1 MDEFEM
7 YADTYP
13 ILIDLV
19 GIAAQMDLT
28 STIAREVVLDYM
40 SNIVR
45 TLDVNQDYIIA
56 EIGKV
61 LGLNRF
67 FEVTA

>member
-7 YADTYP
+7 YAEAYP

-19 GIAAQMDLT
+19 GIAAQMALT
-28 STIAREVVLDYM
+28 STTAREVVLDYM
-40 SNIVR
+40 SNIIKP
-45 TLDVNQDYIIA
+45 LDVNHDYIIA

-67 FEVTA
+67 LEVTA

>member
-7 YADTYP
+7 YAQAYP

-19 GIAAQMDLT
+19 GIAAQMLHT
-28 STIAREVVLDYM
+28 STLAREVVLNYM
-40 SNIVR
+40 SNIIKP
-45 TLDVNQDYIIA
+45 LDVNHDYIKA
-56 EIGKV
+56 ELGKV

-67 FEVTA
+67 YEVTA

>member
-7 YADTYP
+7 YAQAYP

-19 GIAAQMDLT
+19 GIAAQMLHT
-28 STIAREVVLDYM
+28 SSIAREVVLNYM
-40 SNIVR
+40 TNIIKP
-45 TLDVNQDYIIA
+45 LDVNHDYVIA

-61 LGLNRF
+61 LGLQKY

>member
-7 YADTYP
+7 YAEAYP

-19 GIAAQMDLT
+19 GIAAQMLHT
-28 STIAREVVLDYM
+28 SAMAREVVLDHM
-40 SNIVR
+40 TNIIKP
-45 TLDVNQDYIIA
+45 LDVPRDYVIA

-61 LGLNRF
+61 LGLNKYS
-67 FEVTA
+67 EVSA